1 MTRENKLAL
10 IVGFSLLLV
19 VAVLLAD
26 HLSPAQ
32 RDQLANL
39 DAPSNAGPAINLPA
53 GSGSD
58 VRRQF
63 ASGESDQPQQPAPK
77 PPVWIERPNE
87 AMSVNRSA
95 ESADDPIQR
104 ISEFEGGGLSASEFG
119 EHLNGAESRPEPI
132 RMGETVLP
140 PSNGQA
146 PPTDRGDA
154 TPYMVKDRDTLYGLC
169 KQFYG
174 DGSLYE
180 KLQKFNADSVP
191 SNGRIRT
198 GMTLWI
204 PSRNVLDGRGAANPP
219 RTPTQPATQPAAERP
234 AKNIKTISYTIKE
247 DDRLWDIAK
256 DHLGKGH
263 RYKEIVELNKDI
275 ITNPDVLPVG
285 KTIRIPVR

>member
-39 DAPSNAGPAINLPA
+39 EGASDAGPGINLPA
-53 GSGSD
+53 GSGSEF
-58 VRRQF
+58 RRQF
-63 ASGESDQPQQPAPK
+63 GGRESEAAPQPAQRQP
-77 PPVWIERPNE
+77 IRMERPNE
-87 AMSVNRSA
+87 AMQIDRNA
-95 ESADDPIQR
+95 PGDDDPIQR
-104 ISEFEGGGLSASEFG
+104 ISEFEGNGGLTAPGFG
-119 EHLNGAESRPEPI
+119 EHINGGNQQPEPI
-132 RMGETVLP
+132 EMGTKVLP
-140 PSNGQA
+140 PSSDA
-146 PPTDRGDA
+146 TPPADLGDA
-154 TPYMVKDRDTLYGLC
+154 TPYTVKDRDTLYGLC

-180 KLQKFNADSVP
+180 KLQRFNGDAVP

-204 PSRNVLDGRGAANPP
+204 PARHALDGRGNSNPP
-219 RTPTQPATQPAAERP
+219 RTPTQPPTERP
-234 AKNIKTISYTIKE
+234 AKNIKTVNYTIKE
-247 DDRLWDIAK
+247 NDRLWDIAK

-263 RYKEIVELNKDI
+263 RYKEIVELNRDI
-275 ITNPDVLPVG
+275 ITNEDVLPVG
-285 KTIRIPVR
+285 KTIRIPAQ